1 MVVGRRDGPRQNPD
15 MSVFQRAYTTKRWR
29 RFLAPQFP
37 VDFVGERLA
46 RSVKRPQQDMYGPQ
60 KKSCFSKEK
69 KSF

>member
-1 MVVGRRDGPRQNPD
+1 MAVGRRDGPRQNPD

-46 RSVKRPQQDMYGPQ
+46 RSVKEPQQI
-60 KKSCFSKEK
+60 
-69 KSF
+69 